1 MTFLFINSFIK
12 IVEKYKTEFLID
24 KIISEL
30 HKNIDLKHNCSML
43 IVFTRSIIIYIFL
56 LIAMRLMGK
65 KQLGELQPFEFA
77 ITLIAAELACI
88 PMSDTQVPVLYGLVP
103 IFTLFVVEF
112 TLTKIVKHSIRM
124 RKLINGK
131 PVIVIT
137 PQGIDYEAINKLDMT
152 IHDIM
157 EAIRSKNYSSPAEL
171 EWAIV
176 ETNGDMSVVPKT
188 ENRAVTM
195 ADLGLECK
203 HALIPYSIICEGK
216 LMEQNM
222 KRSGFDDKKL
232 KTILDKYNYG
242 LSEIL
247 LLLINGDGEYYLQP
261 KHGNYISGNLSDIM
275 NKEKNSKIIGSLN

>member
-1 MTFLFINSFIK
+1 
-12 IVEKYKTEFLID
+12 
-24 KIISEL
+24 
-30 HKNIDLKHNCSML
+30 ML
-43 IVFTRSIIIYIFL
+43 IVFTRSIIIYFFL

-77 ITLIAAELACI
+77 VTLIAAELACI

-137 PQGIDYEAINKLDMT
+137 PEGIDYEAINKLDMT
-152 IHDIM
+152 VHDIM

-176 ETNGDMSVVPKT
+176 ETNGDMSVVPK
-188 ENRAVTM
+188 EECRGVTVG
-195 ADLGLECK
+195 DLNLAGSPPVL
-203 HALIPYSIICEGK
+203 PYSVICEGK
-216 LMEQNM
+216 LMRQNM
-222 KRSGFDDKKL
+222 ERSGFDESKLEKVLKKY
-232 KTILDKYNYG
+232 DYG
-242 LSEIL
+242 LRDVL
-247 LLLINGDGEYYLQP
+247 LLLVKIDGNFYLQP
-261 KHGNYISGNLSDIM
+261 KHGKYVAANIDDIISEEN
-275 NKEKNSKIIGSLN
+275 NKDN

>member
-1 MTFLFINSFIK
+1 
-12 IVEKYKTEFLID
+12 
-24 KIISEL
+24 
-30 HKNIDLKHNCSML
+30 ML
-43 IVFTRSIIIYIFL
+43 IVFTRSIIIYFFL

-77 ITLIAAELACI
+77 VTLIAAELACI

-131 PVIVIT
+131 PVIVVT
-137 PQGIDYEAINKLDMT
+137 PDGIDYEAINKLDMT

-188 ENRAVTM
+188 ENRGVTLGDLNLEAQPAV
-195 ADLGLECK
+195 L
-203 HALIPYSIICEGK
+203 PYSVICEGK
-216 LMEQNM
+216 LMQHNIE
-222 KRSGFDDKKL
+222 RCGFDESKLEKILKKY
-232 KTILDKYNYG
+232 DYG
-242 LSEIL
+242 IRDIL
-247 LLLINGDGEYYLQP
+247 LLLVKIDGNFYLQP
-261 KHGNYISGNLSDIM
+261 KHGKYISGNVDEMISEDDDAKA
-275 NKEKNSKIIGSLN
+275 NKVSKREKSRDKSKDLNRTKTA

>member
-1 MTFLFINSFIK
+1 
-12 IVEKYKTEFLID
+12 
-24 KIISEL
+24 
-30 HKNIDLKHNCSML
+30 ML
-43 IVFTRSIIIYIFL
+43 IVFTRSIIIYFFL

-77 ITLIAAELACI
+77 VTLIAAELACI

-112 TLTKIVKHSIRM
+112 AITKIVKHSIRM

-137 PQGIDYEAINKLDMT
+137 PDGIDYEAINKLDMT

-157 EAIRSKNYSSPAEL
+157 EAIRSKDYSSPAEL

-188 ENRAVTM
+188 ENRGVTLGDLNLKSMPAV
-195 ADLGLECK
+195 L
-203 HALIPYSIICEGK
+203 PYSVICEGK
-216 LMEQNM
+216 LMRQNM
-222 KRSGFDDKKL
+222 QRSGFDESKLEKILKKY
-232 KTILDKYNYG
+232 DYG
-242 LSEIL
+242 LRDIL
-247 LLLINGDGEYYLQP
+247 LLLVKIDGNFYLQP
-261 KHGNYISGNLSDIM
+261 KSGKYISGNVDDIEDIEREE
-275 NKEKNSKIIGSLN
+275 NKNKSK

>member
-1 MTFLFINSFIK
+1 
-12 IVEKYKTEFLID
+12 
-24 KIISEL
+24 
-30 HKNIDLKHNCSML
+30 ML

-242 LSEIL
+242 LREIL

-275 NKEKNSKIIGSLN
+275 NKEKIAR

>member
-1 MTFLFINSFIK
+1 
-12 IVEKYKTEFLID
+12 
-24 KIISEL
+24 
-30 HKNIDLKHNCSML
+30 ML
-43 IVFTRSIIIYIFL
+43 IVFTRSIIIYFFL

-77 ITLIAAELACI
+77 VTLIAAELACI

-137 PQGIDYEAINKLDMT
+137 PDGIDYAAINKLDMT

-176 ETNGDMSVVPKT
+176 ETNGDMSVVPKAA
-188 ENRAVTM
+188 NRGVTI
-195 ADLGLECK
+195 ADLNLQSQP
-203 HALIPYSIICEGK
+203 AVLPYSVICEGK
-216 LMEQNM
+216 LMEHNIE
-222 KRSGFDDKKL
+222 RSGFDVDKLEKL
-232 KTILDKYNYG
+232 LKKYDYG
-242 LSEIL
+242 IRDIL
-247 LLLINGDGEYYLQP
+247 LLLVKIDGDFYLQP
-261 KHGNYISGNLSDIM
+261 KHGKYISGNVDDLDD
-275 NKEKNSKIIGSLN
+275 NKNNQNKNDK

>member
-1 MTFLFINSFIK
+1 
-12 IVEKYKTEFLID
+12 
-24 KIISEL
+24 
-30 HKNIDLKHNCSML
+30 ML
-43 IVFTRSIIIYIFL
+43 IVFTRSIIIYFFL

-77 ITLIAAELACI
+77 VTLIAAELACI

-137 PQGIDYEAINKLDMT
+137 PDGIDYEAINKLDMT

-157 EAIRSKNYSSPAEL
+157 EAIRGKNYSSPAEL

-188 ENRAVTM
+188 ENRGVTLGDLNLDAQPAV
-195 ADLGLECK
+195 L
-203 HALIPYSIICEGK
+203 PYSVICEGK
-216 LMEQNM
+216 LMQHNIE
-222 KRSGFDDKKL
+222 RCGFDENKLEKILKKY
-232 KTILDKYNYG
+232 DYG
-242 LSEIL
+242 IRDIL
-247 LLLINGDGEYYLQP
+247 LLLVKIDGNFYLQP
-261 KHGNYISGNLSDIM
+261 KHGKYISGNVDEMLDIKEQEQAAEGKKSD
-275 NKEKNSKIIGSLN
+275 KATEKSEDSTKGKAD

>member
-1 MTFLFINSFIK
+1 
-12 IVEKYKTEFLID
+12 
-24 KIISEL
+24 
-30 HKNIDLKHNCSML
+30 ML

-203 HALIPYSIICEGK
+203 PALIPYSIICEGK

-232 KTILDKYNYG
+232 KIILDKYNYG
-242 LSEIL
+242 LRDIL
-247 LLLINGDGEYYLQP
+247 LLLISGNDEFYLQP

-275 NKEKNSKIIGSLN
+275 NKEKE

>member
-1 MTFLFINSFIK
+1 
-12 IVEKYKTEFLID
+12 
-24 KIISEL
+24 
-30 HKNIDLKHNCSML
+30 ML
-43 IVFTRSIIIYIFL
+43 IVFTRSIIIYFFL

-77 ITLIAAELACI
+77 VTLIAAELACI

-112 TLTKIVKHSIRM
+112 TITKIVKHSIRM

-137 PQGIDYEAINKLDMT
+137 PDGIDYEAINKLDMT

-188 ENRAVTM
+188 ENRGVTLGDLNLQSMPAV
-195 ADLGLECK
+195 L
-203 HALIPYSIICEGK
+203 PY
-216 LMEQNM
+216 
-222 KRSGFDDKKL
+222 
-232 KTILDKYNYG
+232 
-242 LSEIL
+242 
-247 LLLINGDGEYYLQP
+247 
-261 KHGNYISGNLSDIM
+261 
-275 NKEKNSKIIGSLN
+275 

>member
-1 MTFLFINSFIK
+1 
-12 IVEKYKTEFLID
+12 
-24 KIISEL
+24 
-30 HKNIDLKHNCSML
+30 ML
-43 IVFTRSIIIYIFL
+43 IVFTRSIIIYVFL

-112 TLTKIVKHSIRM
+112 SLTKIVKHSIKM

-137 PQGIDYEAINKLDMT
+137 PKGIDYEAINKLDMT

-188 ENRAVTM
+188 QNRTVTM
-195 ADLGLECK
+195 ADLGLQCDS
-203 HALIPYSIICEGK
+203 ALLPYSIICEGK
-216 LMEQNM
+216 LMQQNID
-222 KRSGFDDKKL
+222 RCNFDKNVLDKML
-232 KTILDKYNYG
+232 KKYNYKQQD
-242 LSEIL
+242 IL
-247 LLLINGDGEYYLQP
+247 LLLVSGEEDYYLQP
-261 KHGNYISGNLSDIM
+261 KHGQYVSGKIEEFTQDENQ
-275 NKEKNSKIIGSLN
+275 NSTDEA

>member
-1 MTFLFINSFIK
+1 
-12 IVEKYKTEFLID
+12 
-24 KIISEL
+24 
-30 HKNIDLKHNCSML
+30 ML
-43 IVFTRSIIIYIFL
+43 IVFTRSIIIYVFL

-112 TLTKIVKHSIRM
+112 SLTKIVKHSIRM

-137 PQGIDYEAINKLDMT
+137 PKGIDYEAINKLDMT

-157 EAIRSKNYSSPAEL
+157 EAIRSKNYSSPAEV

-188 ENRAVTM
+188 QNRTVTM
-195 ADLGLECK
+195 GDLGLKCDP
-203 HALIPYSIICEGK
+203 AMLPYSIICEGK
-216 LMEQNM
+216 LMEQNIDRCNFN
-222 KRSGFDDKKL
+222 KN
-232 KTILDKYNYG
+232 ILDKMLKKYNYTRQD
-242 LSEIL
+242 IL
-247 LLLINGDGEYYLQP
+247 LLLVSGEKEYYLQP
-261 KHGNYISGNLSDIM
+261 KHGEYVSGKLDEFSED
-275 NKEKNSKIIGSLN
+275 KECDMSNNEQTE